1 MGSRLKAAG
10 PKALVPVG
18 GRPMLDLLLE
28 RFRAFVEAVVVV
40 VSPAFSEAIRDHLR
54 TSASL
59 PFDIAVQDQPTGMLD
74 AILLAAPCIEQD
86 TFDRVWIVWGDQVGV
101 LPETLVRLTR
111 AELADSPALVFPVV
125 RRRDPYI
132 HFRRGADGRISGV
145 LQRRE
150 HDAMPDEGESDM
162 GVFSLSIAAYRE
174 HLATF
179 AVQVT
184 PGGGTGERNFLP
196 FIPWL
201 AAREAVV
208 TVPCTDPQEAL
219 GINTPEDLAVVEAWL
234 HRRTPPS

>member
-28 RFRAFVEAVVVV
+28 RFGAFVEEVVLVV
-40 VSPAFSEAIRDHLR
+40 HPSFSEAIRDHLR

-59 PFDIAVQDQPTGMLD
+59 PFDIAIQEQPTGMLD
-74 AILLAAPCIEQD
+74 AVLLAAPCIEQD

-101 LPETLVRLTR
+101 LSDTLVRLAR
-111 AELADSPALVFPVV
+111 AELPDSPALVLPVV
-125 RRRDPYI
+125 SRPDPYI
-132 HFRRGADGRISGV
+132 HFPRDADGRISGV

-162 GVFSLSIAAYRE
+162 GVFSLSISAYRK

-179 AVQVT
+179 AASVT
-184 PGGGTGERNFLP
+184 PGRGTGERNFLP

-201 AAREAVV
+201 AARDTVV

-219 GINTPEDLAVVEAWL
+219 GVNTPEDLAAMEAWL